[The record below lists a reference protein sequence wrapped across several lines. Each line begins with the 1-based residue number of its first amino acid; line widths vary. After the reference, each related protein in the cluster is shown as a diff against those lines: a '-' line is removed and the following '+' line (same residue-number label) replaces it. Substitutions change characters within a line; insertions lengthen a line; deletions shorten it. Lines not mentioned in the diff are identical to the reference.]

1 MQKRPPPRDAIV
13 ADLITHLD
21 ANHREAFEE
30 RAAIIQY
37 DAGVSRAH
45 AECLALLDILR
56 RHPSV
61 LTHVVVLQAEVEDS
75 SQWLLT
81 TDLDHARLVVTSMGG
96 IEIAVLDVDT
106 ALNQHY
112 AGLALLSTP
121 G

>member
-56 RHPSV
+56 RHPSA
-61 LTHVVVLQAEVEDS
+61 LTHVVVLHAEVEDS